1 MTGPAPE
8 PVPGTANAPAA
19 SDARTAANGPGTS
32 NGRAPADGVPAV
44 GAPRPGTVAAG
55 GAGPALPDGYAEAK
69 ARWEA
74 DAAAVT
80 APEAKRTNR
89 SGIEVKPLYGPHDWD
104 SSRYLADLGFP
115 GQDPGTRGIHATM
128 HRGRPW
134 NPRMV
139 VGLGTPEDYNRR
151 MRELYDLG
159 LTGLF
164 VSPCNSHL
172 RGYDADQVDRELL
185 GVCGTLINTSDDME
199 RCLAGLPF
207 AEESVSM
214 GDTAPFTLTA
224 MYLKVAKDHGVAW
237 ETLGGTTN
245 QSDYLSHYAALH
257 MFFRLALAGQRRVL
271 LDHIEWM
278 NRHVPRWNPLSVIG
292 QHYQQAGA
300 TPAQAMGL
308 ALAAAVQYADDL
320 VERGKEP
327 DAFLPRVSFF
337 FDVSVSFFEEVAK
350 FRAGRRIWNRLT
362 AERYGAAD
370 PRSRRLRFHTQT
382 SGADL
387 TRQQPLNNIA
397 RVTVQ
402 AMAGIFGGLQSLH
415 TDSYDEAIAT
425 PTVTT
430 ARIAV
435 ATQNILRHEAHLDD
449 VIDPLGGS
457 YYVEALTD
465 AMEDEIMAVMDWVQR
480 QGGMYQAVETG
491 AVQKLIGRS
500 SLAFQEQVEAKEQ
513 IVVGVNDYVTPPGEH
528 DGAPAPERPD
538 PQKIDAYLERL
549 AGFRR
554 QRDQRRVDDAL
565 AALTGA
571 FASDTDNTY
580 GQVVAATDAGATHGE
595 ICQAVRDAVG
605 VGQPLVV
612 T

>member
-1 MTGPAPE
+1 MTAPVAEPAP
-8 PVPGTANAPAA
+8 A
-19 SDARTAANGPGTS
+19 
-32 NGRAPADGVPAV
+32 
-44 GAPRPGTVAAG
+44 
-55 GAGPALPDGYAEAK
+55 GAGSQGGQPEHRTGALVEPCLPEGYAGAK
-69 ARWEA
+69 AQWEA
-74 DAAAVT
+74 GATAVT
-80 APEAKRTNR
+80 APEALRTNR
-89 SGIEVKPLYGPHDWD
+89 SGIAVKPLYGPDDWD
-104 SSRYLADLGFP
+104 STRYMTDLGFP
-115 GQDPGTRGIHATM
+115 GQDPGTRGIHVTM

-151 MRELYDLG
+151 MRELYELG

-185 GVCGTLINTSDDME
+185 GVCGTLINTPDDME
-199 RCLAGLPF
+199 RCLNGLPF
-207 AEESVSM
+207 SKESVSM

-224 MYLKVAKDHGVAW
+224 MYLKVAKDQGIPW
-237 ETLGGTTN
+237 ESLGGTTN

-257 MFFRLALAGQRRVL
+257 MFFRLALPGQRRVL

-278 NRHVPRWNPLSVIG
+278 NHHVPRWNPLSVIG

-320 VERGKEP
+320 MERGKHP
-327 DAFLPRVSFF
+327 DAFLPRISFF

-362 AERYGAAD
+362 AQRYGAID

-415 TDSYDEAIAT
+415 TDSFDEAIAT
-425 PTVTT
+425 PTVAT

-457 YYVEALTD
+457 YYVESLTN
-465 AMEDEIMAVMDWVQR
+465 AMEDEILGVMEWVEHR
-480 QGGMYQAVETG
+480 GGMYQAVATG
-491 AVQKLIGRS
+491 AVQRLVGEA
-500 SLAFQEQVEAKEQ
+500 SLAFQERVESKQQ
-513 IVVGVNDYVTPPGEH
+513 IVVGVNDYVIPPEQQGT
-528 DGAPAPERPD
+528 APAPDRPD
-538 PQKIDAYLERL
+538 PQKIDDFLTRL
-549 AGFRR
+549 ADFRR

-565 AALTGA
+565 AALVAA
-571 FASDTDNTY
+571 FSSDTDNTY
-580 GQVVAATDAGATHGE
+580 GRVVEATLAGATHGE

-605 VGQPLVV
+605 VGEPLVI